1 MSSNSPFGKLGLNS
15 HICHA
20 VKKFGIELPSP
31 IQRKLIP
38 AILNSDKNIIATART
53 GSGKTLAYLLPILHK
68 LEAHSTIVGIRAL
81 IICPTRELV
90 LQVSG
95 VLKKLIS
102 FLSDFRICHLVGGM
116 SLSKEFEH
124 LLINPDIVIG
134 TPGRL
139 NYHITNTKIEFSRLE
154 YLILDEADLLV
165 DLNLEYEFN
174 ELSKS
179 LKGLSIQRILVSATI
194 PQKLLEF
201 IKTEFDDPICV
212 QLDESKRLNPNLS
225 MNFVFTTESNKITCL
240 AIWLKH
246 LLSSKEQAI
255 VFCSTSH
262 AVTFIGEM
270 LSQFKISNILL
281 TGTLTQK
288 ERTENL
294 QSFRN
299 KEISVLVGTD
309 LVARGLDIPNIAYVI
324 NFSMPSSPRLFI
336 HRAGRTARKNETGTV
351 ISILDYGDMCY
362 LFDLSVYCGLGFEF
376 FKEEYLDSQKNSIS
390 FQA

>member
-15 HICHA
+15 HICHV

-38 AILNSDKNIIATART
+38 AILNSNKNIIATART

-225 MNFVFTTESNKITCL
+225 MNFPTNFKSLPNLEIEDLLVYSADKFMTQQRFIQNNKND
-240 AIWLKH
+240 A
-246 LLSSKEQAI
+246 
-255 VFCSTSH
+255 
-262 AVTFIGEM
+262 
-270 LSQFKISNILL
+270 LSQNFNKLIYKEFLKNSPNSTLNEKSIFNSSRNRL
-281 TGTLTQK
+281 TVGLRNNDKNSCLKLSFYTLTDF
-288 ERTENL
+288 L
-294 QSFRN
+294 VFR
-299 KEISVLVGTD
+299 KLKI
-309 LVARGLDIPNIAYVI
+309 I
-324 NFSMPSSPRLFI
+324 N
-336 HRAGRTARKNETGTV
+336 
-351 ISILDYGDMCY
+351 
-362 LFDLSVYCGLGFEF
+362 
-376 FKEEYLDSQKNSIS
+376 
-390 FQA
+390 